1 MSIFIVRII
10 VVLIFT
16 ALLAAQAYAARKW
29 RHRRRAFILAGLA
42 MLIFG
47 IYNFAQMIGVA
58 SEPLL
63 QVMITINVLLLA
75 GAVVSYVLSARNGE
89 MHAQYDQY
97 VTKMREYAERRTKRN
112 KP

>member
-1 MSIFIVRII
+1 MSIFIVRIV

-29 RHRRRAFILAGLA
+29 RHRRRAFGLAGLA

-47 IYNFAQMIGVA
+47 AYNYIQMIGVTA
-58 SEPLL
+58 GPLL
-63 QVMITINVLLLA
+63 QALIIINILLLT

-89 MHAQYDQY
+89 MRDQYDQY
-97 VTKMREYAERRTKRN
+97 VTKMREYAQRRTKRN
-112 KP
+112 K